1 MPWRCKVG
9 PDCAVGGPPLLPRRC
24 VCVALWLGVS
34 FGSCCCCWLRV
45 LLMCSQLVLLSCL
58 AAGDSALW
66 GGIWRRPVPSS
77 WAGGDGLRFMR
88 AVGCVGASFRV
99 EVGMGGHWRTTHAFV
114 HESVNMGGRGG
125 GRFGRCMR
133 PLSPFGGIIVCVIDV
148 DASYVSE
155 GRHS

>member
-24 VCVALWLGVS
+24 VCVALWFGVS

-45 LLMCSQLVLLSCL
+45 LLMCSQMVLLSCL

-66 GGIWRRPVPSS
+66 GGIWSRPVPSS

-88 AVGCVGASFRV
+88 AVGCVGASFVLKLAWVGTGEPLMLSYMNQSTWVGKV
-99 EVGMGGHWRTTHAFV
+99 EGGLGGASCRLMGRAVQVSRT
-114 HESVNMGGRGG
+114 GGQSGQR
-125 GRFGRCMR
+125 
-133 PLSPFGGIIVCVIDV
+133 LSREKNV
-148 DASYVSE
+148 
-155 GRHS
+155 